1 MIPFYADVDAAY
13 GRLSGDVAI
22 AASAGVAVSGS
33 GGAAGAGA
41 ADPRFAGDLRLRYLQ
56 TAGLFGTVEAGGGSV
71 LATGIELR
79 PLFVSR
85 WALGR
90 ELGYPR
96 LDMLIDSAALEVGVA
111 FLHDPEPRSRSTAR
125 AFQAGLG
132 LELPFFTTAT
142 GPLLGLHAGL
152 RWTDASLAGQ
162 GAPAGFVSLT
172 LGWQQI
178 FSGHVVD
185 YEERR

>member
-1 MIPFYADVDAAY
+1 MIPLYAEVDAAY
-13 GRLSGDVAI
+13 GRLSGDVAV
-22 AASAGVAVSGS
+22 AASAGVGL
-33 GGAAGAGA
+33 GASA
-41 ADPRFAGDLRLRYLQ
+41 PRLAGDLRLRYLQ
-56 TAGLFGTVEAGGGSV
+56 TAGLFGTVMAGDGSL

-96 LDMLIDSAALEVGVA
+96 LDMLIDSAAIEVGVA
-111 FLHDPEPRSRSTAR
+111 FVHPGSQR

-132 LELPFFTTAT
+132 LELPFFSVAT
-142 GPLLGLHAGL
+142 GPFLGVHAGL
-152 RWTDASLAGQ
+152 RWSEDALAGQ
-162 GAPAGFVSLT
+162 GAGQGFLALT

-178 FSGHVVD
+178 FTGHVVD
-185 YEERR
+185 YEERRTGP

>member
-1 MIPFYADVDAAY
+1 MIPVYADVDAAY
-13 GRLSGDVAI
+13 GRLNGDVAI
-22 AASAGVAVSGS
+22 AASAGVA
-33 GGAAGAGA
+33 AGTSS
-41 ADPRFAGDLRLRYLQ
+41 PRFDGDLRLRYLQ
-56 TAGLFGTVEAGGGSV
+56 TAGVFGTVEAGSGSV

-96 LDMLIDSAALEVGVA
+96 LDMLIDSAAIEVGVA
-111 FLHDPEPRSRSTAR
+111 FLHPGSER

-132 LELPFFTTAT
+132 LELPFFTVAS
-142 GPLLGLHAGL
+142 GPFLGIHAGA
-152 RWTDASLAGQ
+152 RWTEASLAGE
-162 GAPAGFVSLT
+162 GAGAGFIALS

-178 FSGHVVD
+178 FTGHVVD

>member
-1 MIPFYADVDAAY
+1 MIGLLAGTFPDVDAAY

-22 AASAGVAVSGS
+22 AASAGVSAGS
-33 GGAAGAGA
+33 G
-41 ADPRFAGDLRLRYLQ
+41 DPRIAGDLRLRYLQ
-56 TAGLFGTVEAGGGSV
+56 TAGVFGTVEAGNGSV
-71 LATGIELR
+71 VATGIELR

-90 ELGYPR
+90 ELGYSR
-96 LDMLIDSAALEVGVA
+96 LDMLIDSAAIEMGVA
-111 FLHDPEPRSRSTAR
+111 FLHDTGGATRGLPRALQT
-125 AFQAGLG
+125 GLG
-132 LELPFFTTAT
+132 LELPFFANAT
-142 GPLLGLHAGL
+142 GPFLGVHAGF
-152 RWTDASLAGQ
+152 RWSDAALAGQ
-162 GAPAGFVSLT
+162 RGGAGFVALT

>member
-1 MIPFYADVDAAY
+1 MIPFLGVAYADVDAAY
-13 GRLSGDVAI
+13 GRLDGDVAV
-22 AASAGVAVSGS
+22 AASAGVAVSSSEGE
-33 GGAAGAGA
+33 AVT
-41 ADPRFAGDLRLRYLQ
+41 RFDGDLRLRYLQ
-56 TAGLFGTVEAGGGSV
+56 TAGLFGTVEAGEGSV

-96 LDMLIDSAALEVGVA
+96 LDLLIDSLAIEVGVA
-111 FLHDPEPRSRSTAR
+111 FLHPGSER
-125 AFQAGLG
+125 ALQAGFG
-132 LELPFFTTAT
+132 LELPFFTTAS
-142 GPLLGLHAGL
+142 GPMLGVHAGL
-152 RWTDASLAGQ
+152 RWTDEALAG
-162 GAPAGFVSLT
+162 GAGGTGFIALT

-178 FSGHVVD
+178 FTGHVVD